1 MAPELEKIHAA
12 TKARYSC
19 DAVTV
24 RETETESILCSLD
37 GSQNGTVTGHH
48 NGVSFAVPSV
58 TQPSGNHFQNLD
70 PVTII

>member
-1 MAPELEKIHAA
+1 MAPEPEKIHAA

-19 DAVTV
+19 DAITV
-24 RETETESILCSLD
+24 RQTETEKSILCSLD

-58 TQPSGNHFQNLD
+58 TAKASISGDRLG
-70 PVTII
+70 